1 MAFVD
6 EITIYAQAGRGGNGV
21 VRWLHLKGK
30 EFSGP
35 SGGNGGRGG
44 DVFVRGIRDV
54 QALSRYTHRKKF
66 FAENGES
73 GRKSSQEGKS
83 GKDLFLELPAGSV
96 ITNTKTEQVI
106 QILEEG
112 QTEILLKGG
121 KGGLG
126 NEHFKS
132 STNVRPE
139 EWTPGQDGDSAQ
151 FQIELQLIVD
161 AGLVGLPN
169 AGKSTLLNELTGA
182 RSKVGMYQFTTLDPF
197 LGSLYGFILAD
208 VPGLIEGAS
217 KGKGLGHKFLR
228 HIKRTRVILHCVSSE
243 HEDVS
248 QAYKTIRKELD
259 SYSKDLSKKKEII
272 ILTKVDM
279 ISPSEAKK
287 RVTELKKFNSSVLS
301 VTALD
306 DDLIKKLGDN
316 IVKILRED

>member
-6 EITIYAQAGRGGNGV
+6 EVTIYAQAGRGGNGV

-44 DVFVRGIRDV
+44 NVFVRGVRDV
-54 QALSRYTHRKKF
+54 QALSRYTHRKEF

-73 GRKSSQEGKS
+73 GRKSSQEGKN
-83 GKDLFLELPAGSV
+83 GKDLFLELPVGSV
-96 ITNTKTEQVI
+96 ITNKKTGRI
-106 QILEEG
+106 TQILEEG
-112 QTEILLKGG
+112 QKELLLKGG
-121 KGGLG
+121 RGGLG

-139 EWTPGQDGDSAQ
+139 EWTPGQDGESAQ
-151 FQIELQLIVD
+151 FQIELQLMVD
-161 AGLVGLPN
+161 AGLVGFPN

-208 VPGLIEGAS
+208 IPGLIEGAS
-217 KGKGLGHKFLR
+217 SGKGLGHKFLR
-228 HIKRTRVILHCVSSE
+228 HIKRTRVILHCVSGE
-243 HEDVS
+243 HDDVS
-248 QAYKTIRKELD
+248 QAYKTIRKEMDL
-259 SYSKDLSKKKEII
+259 YSKELSRKKEVI
-272 ILTKVDM
+272 ILTKIDM
-279 ISPSEAKK
+279 ISPSEIKEKMA
-287 RVTELKKFNSSVLS
+287 ELKKFNSSILS

-306 DDLIKKLGDN
+306 DDLIKKLGDE
-316 IVKILRED
+316 IVKILRGG